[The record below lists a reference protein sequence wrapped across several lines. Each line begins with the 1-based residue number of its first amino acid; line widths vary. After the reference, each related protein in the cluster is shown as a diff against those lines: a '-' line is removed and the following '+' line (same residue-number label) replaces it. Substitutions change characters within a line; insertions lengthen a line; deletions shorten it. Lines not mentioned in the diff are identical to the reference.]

1 MSGLQDMGRVLIM
14 TKHRIQLKMNF
25 TFIES
30 VWEFLSLRFWEK
42 QGENPSQ
49 DWSST
54 KDDDGSLLVLST
66 LEVIDQRN

>member
-1 MSGLQDMGRVLIM
+1 MSTLYLCKKSKALKQSEAKWMSGLQDMGRVLIM

-49 DWSST
+49 D
-54 KDDDGSLLVLST
+54 
-66 LEVIDQRN
+66 